1 MALVFSKGEW
11 ITVPLPSDSTS
22 WSFSDKLYYGS
33 VWAFA
38 TREKGLDAQRASQIA
53 EAVVFQRLYPGI
65 TMSADMERL
74 YQYLYEPLEVS
85 GH

>member
-11 ITVPLPSDSTS
+11 ITVPLPPDSIT
-22 WSFSDKLYYGS
+22 WSFSDQLLYGS

-38 TREKGLDAQRASQIA
+38 TREKQLDEQRASQIA

-65 TMSADMERL
+65 TMSSDMECL